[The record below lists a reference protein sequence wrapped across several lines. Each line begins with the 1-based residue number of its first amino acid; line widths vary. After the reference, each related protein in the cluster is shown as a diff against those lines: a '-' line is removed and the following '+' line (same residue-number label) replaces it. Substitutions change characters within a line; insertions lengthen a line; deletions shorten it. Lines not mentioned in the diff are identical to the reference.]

1 MNNKNKF
8 SLLLVITL
16 LVTGLLSSCFRDDLT
31 DCPRPFQVTIK
42 ALDADQNDITESGE
56 VKNAILFVFDQ
67 NNELVKGFTINEA
80 QIKGR
85 QPLNI
90 EINYPGYESLYFV
103 AWGNVD
109 ESLEYSRIES
119 VHNLLDLYVKLKSQG
134 GFAVSPGDFFRGNLI
149 VPVEYGGLES
159 GKSHVVEI
167 NRMTSGVTIS
177 ALHLKEWNNNLEGE
191 YSFVVHE
198 SMNTYDQDGLLR
210 GSLVDY
216 SPTCSFT
223 VTGDLWAPIFY
234 TFPCEGGKGFHV
246 DILYNGK
253 IIYTIDHDS
262 EGHLFVP
269 IVGRTLNII
278 IDFRANLSVV
288 CEVTPWNVVYQYVN
302 Y

>member
-16 LVTGLLSSCFRDDLT
+16 LITGLLSSCFKDDLT

-85 QPLNI
+85 QPINI
-90 EINYPGYESLYFV
+90 EIDYPGYESLYFV
-103 AWGNVD
+103 AWGNAD
-109 ESLEYSRIES
+109 ENIEYSNIEN
-119 VHNLLDLYVKLKSQG
+119 VRNLLDLYVKLKSQDG
-134 GFAVSPGDFFRGNLI
+134 LAISPGDFFRGILT
-149 VPVEYGGLES
+149 VPVEYGGTEN
-159 GKSHVVEI
+159 GQSHIVEI
-167 NRMTSGVTIS
+167 NRMTSGVTIT
-177 ALHLKEWNNNLEGE
+177 ARHLKEWNSNLEGE
-191 YSFVVHE
+191 YSFVLHE
-198 SMNTYDQDGLLR
+198 SKDMYDQDGHLI
-210 GSLVDY
+210 GNAVSY
-216 SPTCSFT
+216 APSCGFATN
-223 VTGDLWAPIFY
+223 GDLSTSIFY
-234 TFPCEGGKGFHV
+234 TFPPESGKGVHV

-278 IDFRANLSVV
+278 IDFRAEISVLF
-288 CEVTPWNVVYQYVN
+288 EVTPWNVVYQYVN